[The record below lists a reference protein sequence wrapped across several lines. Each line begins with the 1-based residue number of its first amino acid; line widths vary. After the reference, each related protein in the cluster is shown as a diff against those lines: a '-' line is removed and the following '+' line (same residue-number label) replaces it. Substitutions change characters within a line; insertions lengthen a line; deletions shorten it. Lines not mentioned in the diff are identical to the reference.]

1 MQSKDND
8 DGWLTPVKEADEA
21 MRKSD
26 RFQLNISIK

>member
-21 MRKSD
+21 MRKSHC
-26 RFQLNISIK
+26 FQLNVYIK